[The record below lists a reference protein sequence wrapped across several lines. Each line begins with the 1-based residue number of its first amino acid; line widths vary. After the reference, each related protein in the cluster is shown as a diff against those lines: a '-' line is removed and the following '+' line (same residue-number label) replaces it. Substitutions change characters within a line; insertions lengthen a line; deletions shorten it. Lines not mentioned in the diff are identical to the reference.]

1 MYGKTKEYIIN
12 VFHHIM
18 DPSYLIL
25 IRKMDAISEDQH
37 TTDGHTLA
45 SLTPTVTLNCIDES
59 GSLY

>member
-1 MYGKTKEYIIN
+1 
-12 VFHHIM
+12 M